1 LASEYKVGLV
11 DSYLVFK
18 KMKQNG
24 TNLADYMAQNNHP
37 NERGHQVVA
46 IEISKWFNSPME
58 EKK

>member
-1 LASEYKVGLV
+1 
-11 DSYLVFK
+11 
-18 KMKQNG
+18 MKQNG